1 MVRVMSATFSC
12 VSRGRRFA
20 RRLFV
25 GVATAM
31 SMSGA
36 AEAQLDIASGINDVI
51 QTVNEGIDLIWPN
64 DLKIEG
70 LSARL
75 GPGIGFTP
83 DYEGSDNYRLRVLPI
98 IDVRYKE
105 RWRLNGSLLTYA
117 AIKNGAFEAG
127 PLLHLRFG
135 RPENRNPI
143 LRGLREIDTTF
154 QTGVFARYQTQSGL
168 VSLNYRHALSEGIG
182 GSLDFTAGHG
192 VYKNGNFV
200 TILGLRG
207 RWLSKKAMQRNFGV
221 TIEEAARSEAG
232 LPAFAT
238 NSGFSDISAN
248 VVGAYRLSD
257 RVRLLSLFSVG
268 HLLSDARRSPLVQ
281 GDVGSSLQLVFGVG
295 FTSQF

>member
-1 MVRVMSATFSC
+1 MARVISAI
-12 VSRGRRFA
+12 VSLMRCRARFTRRA
-20 RRLFV
+20 IL
-25 GVATAM
+25 GLSALWCTSLPAH
-31 SMSGA
+31 
-36 AEAQLDIASGINDVI
+36 AQLDIASGINDVI

-64 DLKIEG
+64 DLKVEG

-83 DYEGSDNYRLRVLPI
+83 DYQGSNNYRLRVLPI

-117 AIKNGAFEAG
+117 AIKEGAFEAG

-135 RPENRNPI
+135 RPEDRNPV
-143 LRGLREIDTTF
+143 LLGLREINTTL

-168 VSLNYRHALSEGIG
+168 VSVNYRHALSENIG

-207 RWLSKKAMQRNFGV
+207 RWLSRKAMQRNFGV
-221 TIEEAARSEAG
+221 TAQEAARSEAG
-232 LPAFAT
+232 LSAFTAS
-238 NSGFSDISAN
+238 SGVSDVSAN
-248 VVGAYRLSD
+248 IVGAYRLSD

-281 GDVGSSLQLVFGVG
+281 GNAGSALQLVFGFG